1 VRAPPASSA
10 ASASDRTA
18 WIVICVLT
26 VVVLGLVV
34 ALHWVPKPSVMPAWG
49 AWLPKLNA
57 ALNSLC
63 TLLLAASW
71 LAVRRGNSLLHKRL
85 NVTAFVLSTVFLLSY
100 VVFHAVAPQTRYPA
114 DLPLRSLYRA
124 ILGSHILLAMVV
136 LPAVLLTFWLAL
148 KGRWAGHRRLARWT
162 MPAWLYVTTT
172 GVIVYFM
179 IAPHYPF

>member
-1 VRAPPASSA
+1 MSAPAQPVSSPADRRAG
-10 ASASDRTA
+10 
-18 WIVICVLT
+18 IVVAVLT
-26 VVVLGLVV
+26 ALVLVIVV
-34 ALHWVPKPSVMPAWG
+34 ALHELPKPDVMPAWG

-57 ALNSLC
+57 LLNSAC
-63 TLLLAASW
+63 TILLAISW
-71 LAVRRGNSLLHKRL
+71 VAVRRGASGLHRRL
-85 NVTAFVLSTVFLLSY
+85 NLTAFGLSVAFLLSY
-100 VVFHAVAPQTRYPA
+100 VLFHAVAPQTRYPA

-124 ILGSHILLAMVV
+124 ILGSHILLAIVV

-162 MPAWLYVTTT
+162 MPVWLYVTTT